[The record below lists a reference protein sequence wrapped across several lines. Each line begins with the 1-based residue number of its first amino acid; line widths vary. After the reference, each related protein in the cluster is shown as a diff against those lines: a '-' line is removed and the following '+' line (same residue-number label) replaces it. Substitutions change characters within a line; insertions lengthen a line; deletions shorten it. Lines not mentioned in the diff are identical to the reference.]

1 MPTLHRRLVRRLFAG
16 FVVLSLLIGGAV
28 FFSDLEDIDQ
38 RVVALGEQATADFL
52 ADNRAALLHSAEPSA
67 RAALDAAVAALL
79 QDHFVIA
86 ELYDADHRSLVERSR
101 NGYDNVEAELNRS
114 PHRFPKHGQPTYERH
129 LVGGIIYLQVL
140 TPVIDATNRT
150 VAYFEGVYEV
160 DARNMREIRYGI
172 LHSLSIVVIAVLA
185 TTVLLYPA
193 IIALNRDIQRHAD
206 RLLRANLETLEVLGN
221 AIAKRDSDTDT
232 HNYRVTWYAIRLGEA
247 AGLDAATMR
256 RLIKGAFLH
265 DVGKIGISDSILLK
279 PGKLTTEE
287 FAVMK
292 THVEIGLDIIGSSEW
307 LAEAADV
314 VRFHHEKVDG
324 SGYMNGLVGDAI
336 PVTARIFA
344 IVDVFDA
351 LTSRRPYKEPMSL
364 ERSLAI
370 MADGDGSHFDS
381 TLLALFRPM
390 AAGLLEAATGMGD
403 AGMRTALHRDT
414 ERYFF
419 A

>member
-1 MPTLHRRLVRRLFAG
+1 MPPLHRRLIRRLFAG
-16 FVVLSLLIGGAV
+16 FVVLSLLIGGGV
-28 FFSDLEDIDQ
+28 FLTDLETIDR
-38 RVVALGEQATADFL
+38 RVVALAERASDGVL
-52 ADNRAALLHSAEPSA
+52 AENRAALLNAADPAS
-67 RAALDAAVAALL
+67 RAVLLQAADRLL

-86 ELYDADHRSLVERSR
+86 EFYDAGRAVLAERSR
-101 NGYDNVEAELNRS
+101 PGYDAVEAELNRTR
-114 PHRFPKHGQPTYERH
+114 HRFPDDNASLYERH
-129 LVGGIIYLQVL
+129 LVDGVIYLQVL
-140 TPVIDATNRT
+140 TPIPGDDGRP

-160 DARNMREIRYGI
+160 DTALMREIRYGV
-172 LHSLSIVVIAVLA
+172 LHSLAIVVLSVLA

-193 IIALNRDIQRHAD
+193 IVSLNRDLQRHAD

-247 AGLDAATMR
+247 VGLDAAAMR

-265 DVGKIGISDSILLK
+265 DVGKIGVSDSILLK
-279 PGKLTTEE
+279 PGRLTPEE
-287 FAVMK
+287 FAAMK
-292 THVEIGLDIIGSSEW
+292 THVTLGLDIIEGSEW

-324 SGYMNGLVGDAI
+324 TGNMAGLNGEAI
-336 PVTARIFA
+336 PLAARIFA

-351 LTSRRPYKEPMSL
+351 LTSRRPYKDPMPL
-364 ERSLAI
+364 DRA
-370 MADGDGSHFDS
+370 MAVLDEGDGRHFD
-381 TLLALFRPM
+381 TALLARFRPL
-390 AAGLLEAATGMGD
+390 AAGLLEAAAAMGD
-403 AGMRTALHRDT
+403 QGMRAALHKDT

>member
-16 FVVLSLLIGGAV
+16 FVILSLLIGGAV
-28 FFSDLEDIDQ
+28 FFSDLEGIDQ

-52 ADNRAALLHSAEPSA
+52 ADNRDALLHPADPAA
-67 RAALDAAVAALL
+67 RAALDVAAANLL
-79 QDHFVIA
+79 QDHFVIV
-86 ELYDADHRSLVERSR
+86 ELYDADRRSLVERGR
-101 NGYDNVEAELNRS
+101 PGYDNVEAELNRS
-114 PHRFPKHGQPTYERH
+114 PHRFPPHADPTYERH
-129 LVGGIIYLQVL
+129 LVDGIIYLQVL
-140 TPVIDATNRT
+140 TPVVDAGHRT

-160 DARNMREIRYGI
+160 DAQNMREIRYGI

-279 PGKLTTEE
+279 PGKLTAEE
-287 FAVMK
+287 FATMR
-292 THVEIGLDIIGSSEW
+292 THVRLGLDIIGSSEW

-314 VRFHHEKVDG
+314 VRYHHEKVDG
-324 SGYMNGLVGDAI
+324 SGYMDGLAGDAI

-351 LTSRRPYKEPMSL
+351 LTSRRPYKEPMP
-364 ERSLAI
+364 LAHAQAI
-370 MADGDGSHFDS
+370 LDEGDGRHFDS
-381 TLLALFRPM
+381 RLLALFRP
-390 AAGLLEAATGMGD
+390 LAATLLDEASAMGD
-403 AGMRTALHRDT
+403 AGMRNALHRDT

-419 A
+419 S

>member
-1 MPTLHRRLVRRLFAG
+1 MPTLHRRLIRRLFAG

-38 RVVALGEQATADFL
+38 RVVALAEQATTDFL
-52 ADNRAALLHSAEPSA
+52 ADNRAALMHSAEPAA
-67 RAALDAAVAALL
+67 RGALDAAVAALL

-101 NGYDNVEAELNRS
+101 PGYDDVEAELNRS
-114 PHRFPKHGQPTYERH
+114 PHRFPKHAQPTYERH

-140 TPVIDATNRT
+140 TPVVDANDRPA
-150 VAYFEGVYEV
+150 AYFEGVYEV
-160 DARNMREIRYGI
+160 DAQNMREIRYGI
-172 LHSLSIVVIAVLA
+172 LHSLSIVIIAVLA

-206 RLLRANLETLEVLGN
+206 RLLHANLETLEVLGN

-232 HNYRVTWYAIRLGEA
+232 HNYRVTWYAVRLGEV
-247 AGLDAATMR
+247 AGLDAAAMR

-279 PGKLTTEE
+279 PGKLTAEE
-287 FAVMK
+287 FTVMK
-292 THVEIGLDIIGSSEW
+292 THVDIGLDIISSSEW

-324 SGYMNGLVGDAI
+324 SGYMGGLAGEAI
-336 PVTARIFA
+336 PIAARIFA

-351 LTSRRPYKEPMSL
+351 LTSRRPYKEPIPL

-370 MADGDGSHFDS
+370 MAEGDGSHFDS
-381 TLLALFRPM
+381 ALLALFRPM
-390 AAGLLEAATGMGD
+390 AAGLLETAAGMGD
-403 AGMRTALHRDT
+403 AGMRAALHRDT

>member
-1 MPTLHRRLVRRLFAG
+1 MPTIHRRLIRRLLAG

-52 ADNRAALLHSAEPSA
+52 ADNRAALLHSSEPTA
-67 RAALDAAVAALL
+67 QALLRDAAGALL

-86 ELYDADHRSLVERSR
+86 ELYDASHRSLVERSR
-101 NGYDNVEAELNRS
+101 PGYDRVEAELNRS
-114 PHRFPKHGQPTYERH
+114 PHRFPQHGAPVYERH
-129 LVGGIIYLQVL
+129 LVGSIIYLQVL
-140 TPVIDATNRT
+140 TPVVDASDRP

-160 DARNMREIRYGI
+160 DARTMQDIRYGI
-172 LHSLSIVVIAVLA
+172 LHSLSVVVIAVLA

-193 IIALNRDIQRHAD
+193 IVALNRDIRRHAD
-206 RLLRANLETLEVLGN
+206 QLLRANLETLEVLGN

-279 PGKLTTEE
+279 PGKLTVEE
-287 FAVMK
+287 FTVMK
-292 THVEIGLDIIGSSEW
+292 THVTLGLDIIGSSEW

-314 VRFHHEKVDG
+314 VRHHHEKVDG
-324 SGYMNGLVGDAI
+324 SGYMDGLAGEAI

-351 LTSRRPYKEPMSL
+351 LTSRRPYKEPMPLSQA
-364 ERSLAI
+364 LAI
-370 MADGDGSHFDS
+370 LDEGDGRHFDS
-381 TLLALFRPM
+381 RLLALFRPL
-390 AAGLLEAATGMGD
+390 AASLLQEAGAMGD
-403 AGMRTALHRDT
+403 EGMRAALHRDT